1 LAESGSVSAG
11 ALELGSA
18 DLEPANPERRRMLIA
33 VTTAVGAVG
42 AAFTAVPFI
51 ESWLPS
57 ESAVSGGAPVEIDVT
72 KVELGQMITVLWRKR
87 PVWVL
92 HRTPE
97 QLAILPTLNP
107 QLKDPN
113 CEEPQQAPGLPGWD
127 PVTRAVKSEYFVAV
141 GICTHLGCIPK
152 YRPEAGSVTPD
163 WKGGFFC
170 PCHGSRYDLSGR
182 VMDGSPAPLNLPV
195 LPYYYRDARTLV
207 AGEME
212 NGSLQDWTPE
222 VW

>member
-11 ALELGSA
+11 ALELGPG
-18 DLEPANPERRRMLIA
+18 DLEPSNPERRRMLTA
-33 VTTAVGAVG
+33 VTTAVGLVG
-42 AAFTAVPFI
+42 AAFTAVPFV

-57 ESAVSGGAPVEIDVT
+57 ESAVSGGAPVEVDVT

-107 QLKDPN
+107 QLKDPS
-113 CEEPQQAPGLPGWD
+113 CAEPQQAPGLPGWN
-127 PVTRAVKSEYFVAV
+127 PVTRAVKPEYFVAV

-152 YRPEAGSVTPD
+152 YRPEAGSVTAD

-195 LPYYYRDARTLV
+195 LPYYYRDERTLV
-207 AGEME
+207 AGVMQ
-212 NGSLQDWTPE
+212 NGTLQDWAPE

>member
-1 LAESGSVSAG
+1 
-11 ALELGSA
+11 
-18 DLEPANPERRRMLIA
+18 MLTA

-42 AAFTAVPFI
+42 AAFAAVPFI

-57 ESAVSGGAPVEIDVT
+57 ESAVSGGAPVEIDVS
-72 KVELGQMITVLWRKR
+72 KIEPGQLITVLWRKR

-92 HRTPE
+92 HRTPD
-97 QLAILPTLNP
+97 QLALLPHLNS
-107 QLKDPN
+107 QLKDPD
-113 CEEPQQAPGLPGWD
+113 CRQPQQVPGLPNWN
-127 PVTRAVKSEYFVAV
+127 PVTRAVNPQYFVAV

-152 YRPEAGSVTPD
+152 YRPAPGSVNAS

-195 LPYYYRDARTLV
+195 LPYYYRDERTLV
-207 AGEME
+207 AGEMRD
-212 NGSLQDWTPE
+212 GSMQDWSPD